1 MSLGAIADV
10 RISRLEK
17 QQARRSGSVQSDS
30 QSFTISPTCP
40 PSTSITFRGG
50 LAWWTANAFR
60 PYGYYIPTYTV
71 DLADPS
77 KTSVR
82 VAFSAYTYTFTNAGW
97 YAPCVIILSRAGLGT
112 AQDPW
117 PDTVPDD
124 TIYLYGGVASPYLAE
139 YETAAE
145 AEVALDAIRLQTADG
160 YGILASGLIL
170 RNNGN
175 VAQPNQYENINK
187 VSRGG
192 SYLFRYTRVGWE
204 MG

>member
-1 MSLGAIADV
+1 MRVVDH
-10 RISRLEK
+10 LEK
-17 QQARRSGSVQSDS
+17 QQARRSGTVQSDS

-50 LAWWTANAFR
+50 LAWWTTSALY
-60 PYGYYIPTYTV
+60 PQGYFIPAYTV
-71 DLADPS
+71 DLADSS
-77 KTSVR
+77 KTSTRVGVR
-82 VAFSAYTYTFTNAGW
+82 DYTYTFTNAGW
-97 YAPCVIILSRAGLGT
+97 YAPCVIILSNYGLGD
-112 AQDPW
+112 AHDPW

-124 TIYLYGGVASPYLAE
+124 AIYLYGGVGSPYMAE

-145 AEVALDAIRLQTADG
+145 AEVALDTIRLQTADA
-160 YGILASGLIL
+160 YGIPASGLIL

-187 VSRGG
+187 VNRGG